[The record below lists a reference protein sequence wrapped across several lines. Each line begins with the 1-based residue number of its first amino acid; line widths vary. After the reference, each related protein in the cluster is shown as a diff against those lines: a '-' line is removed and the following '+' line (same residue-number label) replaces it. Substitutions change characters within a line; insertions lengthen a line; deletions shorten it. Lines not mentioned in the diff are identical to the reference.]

1 MLAVLPRLSLRI
13 IVIAFSLAALVP
25 AAAAAQARPSGEPYY
40 MPWEVVDRIV
50 AGNVIDVRRLGL
62 VRLAGV
68 DDGGELSR
76 AFLAGILSTQA
87 VRVIATPHSSNG
99 MTEAFV
105 YTPDG
110 RCVNTEMLRLG
121 YARVRVTPDF
131 ERLAEFTGLQQDAQR
146 LKRGL
151 WADAPVAGAAAPPA
165 VTAPQ
170 PPARRFHLAAGGGA
184 TAGRGS
190 GWIAGGE
197 IGVAVTRAV
206 GLYLAGGYID
216 DLGDADGSHASHAGA
231 GIRLLAPAR
240 VPVRPYLRGGGGYMR
255 IESGGTARRDRPFWE
270 AGAGLLLE
278 ARRAHVDLGYTFARA
293 DGIDVTRAFGLIGL
307 RF

>member
-1 MLAVLPRLSLRI
+1 MLAVLSRFRF
-13 IVIAFSLAALVP
+13 IAIAVSLATLVP
-25 AAAAAQARPSGEPYY
+25 AAASAQARPSGEPYY

-87 VRVIATPHSSNG
+87 VRVIATTHSSNG

-121 YARVRVTPDF
+121 YARVRAAPGFD
-131 ERLAEFTGLQQDAQR
+131 RLAEFTGLQQDAQR

-151 WADAPVAGAAAPPA
+151 WADAPAAGAGAPPA
-165 VTAPQ
+165 VTAP
-170 PPARRFHLAAGGGA
+170 PPSTRRFHLAAGGGA
-184 TAGRGS
+184 TAGGGS
-190 GWIAGGE
+190 DWIAGGE
-197 IGVAVTRAV
+197 IGVAVTRAA
-206 GLYLAGGYID
+206 GLYLSGGYIN
-216 DLGDADGSHASHAGA
+216 DLGDADASHASHAGA
-231 GIRLLAPAR
+231 GIRITAPAR
-240 VPVRPYLRGGGGYMR
+240 VPVRPYVRGGGGYMR
-255 IESGGTARRDRPFWE
+255 IESGGTVRRDRPFWE
-270 AGAGLLLE
+270 AGAGILIE
-278 ARRAHVDLGYTFARA
+278 ARRAHLDVGYTFARV
-293 DGIDVTRAFGLIGL
+293 DGIDVTRAFGLLGI

>member
-1 MLAVLPRLSLRI
+1 MLAVLSRLRFRF
-13 IVIAFSLAALVP
+13 IVIAFSIAALVP

-121 YARVRVTPDF
+121 YARVRVTPGFD
-131 ERLAEFTGLQQDAQR
+131 RIAEFTGLQQDAQR

-151 WADAPVAGAAAPPA
+151 WADPPSASASLPA

-170 PPARRFHLAAGGGA
+170 PPVRRFHLAAGGGV

-190 GWIAGGE
+190 EWIAGGE
-197 IGVAVTRAV
+197 IGVALTRAA
-206 GLYLAGGYID
+206 GLYLSGGYIRD
-216 DLGDADGSHASHAGA
+216 VGDPNASHASHAGG
-231 GIRLLAPAR
+231 GIRFMAPAR

-255 IESGGTARRDRPFWE
+255 IESDGTARRDRPFWE
-270 AGAGLLLE
+270 AGAGLLVE
-278 ARRAHVDLGYTFARA
+278 ARRAHLDLGYTFARV
-293 DGIDVTRAFGLIGL
+293 DDIDVTRVFGLL
-307 RF
+307 AVRF